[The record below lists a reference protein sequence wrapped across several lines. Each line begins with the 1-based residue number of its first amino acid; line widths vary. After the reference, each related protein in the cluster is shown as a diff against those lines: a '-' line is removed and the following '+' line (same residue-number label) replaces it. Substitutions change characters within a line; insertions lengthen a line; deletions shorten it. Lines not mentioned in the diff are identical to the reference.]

1 MKGKQMSQET
11 SQWLNTKVL
20 VGFTD
25 KRGNAWHYREA
36 DQGSESNHFAGAIPV
51 DDVLRRL
58 FNFTGDVAPV
68 YTCNAKG
75 EFFQVEGMI
84 AVVKSDENH
93 CFGIHSDG
101 YQPHQYKAWLID
113 HVAKL
118 VNGHTGIGTAGLLK
132 GGAQAWVQIETPETY
147 KTVQGVD
154 FRSYLL
160 ATTSFDG
167 SIASTYKMCNQLT
180 VCDNTRECALREN
193 SLAFK
198 VKHTRNSELK
208 IKDAQA
214 ALHLIE
220 TEQEAFAA
228 EIDTLCRR
236 PVSEAQF
243 QKFLATLVPL
253 PEKNDLD
260 INKRDYSTRTA
271 TIAARKREALNELY
285 RQDGRVAPWQGT
297 AFGVLQA
304 VNTYQHHIAPQRK
317 AESRYLRNMENVVTG
332 KMADNDADAM
342 QLLAKICDWQ
352 LNRELVAA

>member
-1 MKGKQMSQET
+1 MSQE
-11 SQWLNTKVL
+11 SSIWLNTKVL

-36 DQGSESNHFAGAIPV
+36 DQIEGANHFAGAVPV
-51 DDVLRRL
+51 DAVLTRL
-58 FNFTGDVAPV
+58 FNFTGIVQPV
-68 YTCNAKG
+68 FTLNAAG
-75 EFFQVEGMI
+75 EQFQVPDMV
-84 AVVKSDENH
+84 AVVKSDENV

-101 YQPHQYKAWLID
+101 YTPHQYAQWLIE

-147 KTVQGVD
+147 KTTQGVD

-180 VCDNTRECALREN
+180 VCDNTRECALREKG
-193 SLAFK
+193 LAFK
-198 VKHTRNSELK
+198 VKHTRNSELR
-208 IKDAQA
+208 IKDAQQ

-220 TEQEAFAA
+220 TEQEAFAG
-228 EIDTLCRR
+228 EIDALCKWH
-236 PVSEAQF
+236 VSEAQF
-243 QKFLATLVPL
+243 QQFLAKLVPL
-253 PEKNDLD
+253 PEKKDLD
-260 INKRDYSTRTA
+260 VNKRDYSTRTA

-285 RQDGRVAPWQGT
+285 RQDGRAAPWQGT

-304 VNTYQHHIAPQRK
+304 VNTYQHHLAPQRK

-332 KMADNDADAM
+332 KMADNDANAM
-342 QLLAKICDWQ
+342 ELLAKICEWKP
-352 LNRELVAA
+352 ELVAA